1 MAPRSTTE
9 TFFFFGDSLTLG
21 VNDNAMPGGWVSRL
35 VLLGSQAGWYDMPP
49 ATFYN
54 LGVRR
59 HTSTDIAARWQ
70 AEVASRQIP
79 GTINHLAFCLGVVDM
94 SPAQM
99 RPVDEVCATVMQ
111 MLDQASA
118 LGPVLLICPPPVKEP
133 AMSQR
138 IASLCEAYVTACA
151 RKGHP
156 CADVHAALAASPEY
170 MDDLEDGLHPG
181 PQGAALMARL
191 LAEDPP
197 NRMID
202 MGSCQPFVDD
212 EPFDKRVKTL
222 ADNELLEIWEET
234 QQLED
239 LLRTQMQTD
248 LAMAP
253 EYERLIVSELQLRSN
268 RALLHVR

>member
-1 MAPRSTTE
+1 MKKTA
-9 TFFFFGDSLTLG
+9 LI
-21 VNDNAMPGGWVSRL
+21 AL
-35 VLLGSQAGWYDMPP
+35 VLFCCASFASAQKYALVDMEYILKNIP
-49 ATFYN
+49 AYERAN
-54 LGVRR
+54 EQLNQSSR
-59 HTSTDIAARWQ
+59 RWQ

-79 GTINHLAFCLGVVDM
+79 GTINHLAFCPGVVDM

-133 AMSQR
+133 AMRQR
-138 IASLCEAYVTACA
+138 IASLCEAYVSACA

-191 LAEDPP
+191 LAEDPAV
-197 NRMID
+197 RRFFLTAK
-202 MGSCQPFVDD
+202 Q
-212 EPFDKRVKTL
+212 
-222 ADNELLEIWEET
+222 
-234 QQLED
+234 ED
-239 LLRTQMQTD
+239 
-248 LAMAP
+248 
-253 EYERLIVSELQLRSN
+253 
-268 RALLHVR
+268 

>member
-1 MAPRSTTE
+1 M
-9 TFFFFGDSLTLG
+9 
-21 VNDNAMPGGWVSRL
+21 
-35 VLLGSQAGWYDMPP
+35 LLGSQAGWYDMPP

-79 GTINHLAFCLGVVDM
+79 GTINHLAFCPGVVDM

-191 LAEDPP
+191 LAEDPAV
-197 NRMID
+197 RRFFLTAK
-202 MGSCQPFVDD
+202 Q
-212 EPFDKRVKTL
+212 
-222 ADNELLEIWEET
+222 
-234 QQLED
+234 ED
-239 LLRTQMQTD
+239 
-248 LAMAP
+248 
-253 EYERLIVSELQLRSN
+253 
-268 RALLHVR
+268 

>member
-1 MAPRSTTE
+1 MK
-9 TFFFFGDSLTLG
+9 TFFFFGDSITLG
-21 VNDNAMPGGWVSRL
+21 VNDTLAGGWIGRFAGL
-35 VLLGSQAGWYDMPP
+35 ASQRAGLPVPP
-49 ATFYN
+49 STFYN

-79 GTINHLAFCLGVVDM
+79 GTINHLAFCPGVVDM

-181 PQGAALMARL
+181 RRPG
-191 LAEDPP
+191 
-197 NRMID
+197 
-202 MGSCQPFVDD
+202 
-212 EPFDKRVKTL
+212 
-222 ADNELLEIWEET
+222 
-234 QQLED
+234 
-239 LLRTQMQTD
+239 RTPLFSDRQTG
-248 LAMAP
+248 
-253 EYERLIVSELQLRSN
+253 RLIWAPASLSSMTNPLTS
-268 RALLHVR
+268 A

>member
-1 MAPRSTTE
+1 
-9 TFFFFGDSLTLG
+9 
-21 VNDNAMPGGWVSRL
+21 
-35 VLLGSQAGWYDMPP
+35 
-49 ATFYN
+49 
-54 LGVRR
+54 
-59 HTSTDIAARWQ
+59 
-70 AEVASRQIP
+70 
-79 GTINHLAFCLGVVDM
+79 M

-191 LAEDPP
+191 LAEDPAV
-197 NRMID
+197 RRFFLTAK
-202 MGSCQPFVDD
+202 QDD
-212 EPFDKRVKTL
+212 
-222 ADNELLEIWEET
+222 
-234 QQLED
+234 
-239 LLRTQMQTD
+239 
-248 LAMAP
+248 
-253 EYERLIVSELQLRSN
+253 
-268 RALLHVR
+268 

>member
-79 GTINHLAFCLGVVDM
+79 GTINHLAFCPGVVDM

-133 AMSQR
+133 AMSHALRGLCDGMCPQGT
-138 IASLCEAYVTACA
+138 SLCRCA
-151 RKGHP
+151 RRSGGL
-156 CADVHAALAASPEY
+156 ARVH
-170 MDDLEDGLHPG
+170 G
-181 PQGAALMARL
+181 
-191 LAEDPP
+191 
-197 NRMID
+197 
-202 MGSCQPFVDD
+202 
-212 EPFDKRVKTL
+212 
-222 ADNELLEIWEET
+222 
-234 QQLED
+234 
-239 LLRTQMQTD
+239 
-248 LAMAP
+248 
-253 EYERLIVSELQLRSN
+253 
-268 RALLHVR
+268 

>member
-1 MAPRSTTE
+1 MK
-9 TFFFFGDSLTLG
+9 TFFFFGDSITLG
-21 VNDNAMPGGWVSRL
+21 VNDTLAGGWIGRFAGL
-35 VLLGSQAGWYDMPP
+35 ASQRAGLPVPP
-49 ATFYN
+49 STFYN

-79 GTINHLAFCLGVVDM
+79 GTINHLAFCPGVVDM

-170 MDDLEDGLHPG
+170 MGDLEDGLHPG

-191 LAEDPP
+191 LAEDPAV
-197 NRMID
+197 RRFFLTAK
-202 MGSCQPFVDD
+202 Q
-212 EPFDKRVKTL
+212 
-222 ADNELLEIWEET
+222 
-234 QQLED
+234 ED
-239 LLRTQMQTD
+239 
-248 LAMAP
+248 
-253 EYERLIVSELQLRSN
+253 
-268 RALLHVR
+268 

>member
-79 GTINHLAFCLGVVDM
+79 GTINHLAFCPGVVDM

-191 LAEDPP
+191 LAEGPAV
-197 NRMID
+197 RRFFLTAK
-202 MGSCQPFVDD
+202 QDD
-212 EPFDKRVKTL
+212 
-222 ADNELLEIWEET
+222 
-234 QQLED
+234 
-239 LLRTQMQTD
+239 
-248 LAMAP
+248 
-253 EYERLIVSELQLRSN
+253 
-268 RALLHVR
+268 